1 MSSAPEKDYTINR
14 FSQCLPC
21 SASVPLQLVFVFV
34 GTDIATLKLL
44 EPNFHNMS
52 EPLYSSP
59 YKFHSCQDNCVNE
72 HLLTESC
79 VTGPTKNSSTVT
91 YYAWHKRRFRR
102 VGVKPAGS
110 SHTELS
116 CKIQAI
122 TNKSTYK
129 GLGMSWLRYYV
140 PLADERLQYA
150 MVFRNMFIPVIP
162 CRMSDFNY
170 HKKTNSWQ
178 KNCEFPRVKIKP
190 NTCHKVTPHQNNDN
204 LSIKYWRI
212 CIKQTETDR

>member
-91 YYAWHKRRFRR
+91 YYAWRKRRFRR

-110 SHTELS
+110 SHTELELQNPS
-116 CKIQAI
+116 DHEQVYIQRAWHELVEVLCSI
-122 TNKSTYK
+122 GRWKAAVCYGVQKYVHPCNPLQDVRFQLSQEDKLLAK
-129 GLGMSWLRYYV
+129 KLRV
-140 PLADERLQYA
+140 PQ
-150 MVFRNMFIPVIP
+150 
-162 CRMSDFNY
+162 S
-170 HKKTNSWQ
+170 
-178 KNCEFPRVKIKP
+178 
-190 NTCHKVTPHQNNDN
+190 
-204 LSIKYWRI
+204 
-212 CIKQTETDR
+212 

>member
-110 SHTELS
+110 SHTELELQNPS
-116 CKIQAI
+116 DHEQVYIQRDWHELVKVLCSIGRWKAAVC
-122 TNKSTYK
+122 Y
-129 GLGMSWLRYYV
+129 
-140 PLADERLQYA
+140 
-150 MVFRNMFIPVIP
+150 VFRNMFIPVIP

-178 KNCEFPRVKIKP
+178 KKLRVP
-190 NTCHKVTPHQNNDN
+190 Q
-204 LSIKYWRI
+204 S
-212 CIKQTETDR
+212 